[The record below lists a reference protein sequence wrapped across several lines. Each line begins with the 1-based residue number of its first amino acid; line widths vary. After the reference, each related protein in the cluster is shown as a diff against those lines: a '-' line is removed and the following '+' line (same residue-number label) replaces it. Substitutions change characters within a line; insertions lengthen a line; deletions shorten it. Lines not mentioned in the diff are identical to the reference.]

1 MARRA
6 MNESAHPNAS
16 AEGGVQLG
24 RIVAL
29 SRPHVRGILYCLAL
43 IMAATAIQLLMPM
56 GIQQL
61 FDRALV
67 GREIGTIHLL
77 ALGLLGILI
86 VRSLLSYAGQFRLQA
101 IGDIIIADL
110 RGRLFEHLHTLG
122 LDYHHRQRIGDLLS
136 RLSNDVGSVRHI
148 VANLPVFV
156 AINCFQCIGATA
168 VMLSM
173 NWRLGLVVLTMAPMA
188 TVLSRIYGPIFER
201 LSTRIQDELARSTT
215 IAQESLSGIEVVSTY
230 ARAPYEAQRYRGG
243 VQRYL
248 EVVLTMRRTDALY
261 SALTVFVTTFAT
273 IVVFWYG
280 GLQVVAGAL
289 SAGSL
294 VAFLLYSLNIT
305 QSVASL
311 SQHYSA
317 LKQAAG
323 ASRRVFELLD
333 VRPDINDRPGAI
345 ALACERATVRFVG
358 VGFAYRPDAPVLT
371 DIHLEARPGETVALV
386 GHSGAGKSTLVK
398 LIPRLYEVGAG
409 AIEIDGRDIRE
420 YTVESLRQAIS
431 VVSQDVFLF
440 GASVRDNIRYGR
452 LDASDEEV
460 EAAARAANAHEFIVR
475 MSAGYDTQVGE
486 RGLQL
491 SGGQRQ
497 RLAIARALLKDA
509 PILLLDEAT
518 SAIDNESEALIQ
530 SAIDRLKA
538 RRTTFV
544 IAHRLATVRNAH
556 QILVMAGGRIVQR
569 PGYEEFL
576 ARSAGQAPQAQHP
589 GAVYLA
595 GEAGANAEPAFVER
609 GA

>member
-1 MARRA
+1 MTDQSPRA
-6 MNESAHPNAS
+6 DKTV
-16 AEGGVQLG
+16 GGVQLR
-24 RIVAL
+24 RIAAL
-29 SRPHVRGILYCLAL
+29 SRPHIGGILSCLVL
-43 IMAATAIQLLMPM
+43 ILAATAIQLLMPV

-67 GREIGTIHLL
+67 GRETGMVHLL
-77 ALGLLGILI
+77 AAGLLAILI
-86 VRSLLSYAGQFRLQA
+86 LRSLLSYAGQFRLQA

-136 RLSNDVGSVRHI
+136 RLSNDVASVRHI

-156 AINCFQCIGATA
+156 AINCFQCIGATI

-173 NWRLGLVVLTMAPMA
+173 NWRLGLVVLTMAPLA
-188 TVLSRIYGPIFER
+188 TVLSRIFGPVFER
-201 LSTRIQDELARSTT
+201 LSTQIQDELARSTT

-230 ARAPYEAQRYRGG
+230 ARAPYESQRYRGG
-243 VQRYL
+243 LRSYL
-248 EVVLTMRRTDALY
+248 AVVLSMRRTDALY
-261 SALTVFVTTFAT
+261 SALTVFLTTFAT

-280 GLQVVAGAL
+280 GLQVIQGAL

-305 QSVASL
+305 QSISSL
-311 SQHYSA
+311 AQHYSS

-333 VRPDINDRPGAI
+333 VKPDIRDRPGAVE
-345 ALACERATVRFVG
+345 LSCEHATVKFIG
-358 VGFAYRPDAPVLT
+358 VDFAYRPGEPVLS
-371 DIHLEARPGETVALV
+371 DIHLEARAGQTIALV
-386 GHSGAGKSTLVK
+386 GHSGAGKSTLIK
-398 LIPRLYEVGAG
+398 LIPRLYDVAGG
-409 AIEIDGRDIRE
+409 AIEVNGRDIRD
-420 YTVESLRQAIS
+420 YTIESLRQAIS

-452 LDASDEEV
+452 LDASDEDV
-460 EAAARAANAHEFIVR
+460 EAAARVANAHEFIVQ
-475 MSAGYDTQVGE
+475 MTAGYDTQVGE

-497 RLAIARALLKDA
+497 RLSIARALLKDA

-556 QILVMAGGRIVQR
+556 QILVMTGGRIVRR
-569 PGYEEFL
+569 PGYDEFI
-576 ARSAGQAPQAQHP
+576 
-589 GAVYLA
+589 
-595 GEAGANAEPAFVER
+595 ER
-609 GA
+609 GAGHAPPSLQPGALRAVDEPEIRFEPTAAVAERKA